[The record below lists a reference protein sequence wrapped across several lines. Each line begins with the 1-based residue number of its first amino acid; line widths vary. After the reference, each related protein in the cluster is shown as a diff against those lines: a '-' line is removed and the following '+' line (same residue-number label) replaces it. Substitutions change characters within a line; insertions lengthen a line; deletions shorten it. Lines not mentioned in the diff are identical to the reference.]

1 MAYTYNSSPEDAKR
15 FFYVLATLADSAPS
29 LPTSAECDTISDLET
44 NFGTSSSAFSG
55 EWVLLGA
62 LEEFTLE
69 TSADDERDDTA
80 GNKIKLSEMVSI
92 EMTDLSQNYTDT
104 RVLDREKV
112 NYLVIDPTLVDDS
125 TPPKV
130 KYTLITN
137 MITNVNRSLSD
148 NTWTTKLTA
157 ERKHRDIDDF
167 VDDESLS

>member
-92 EMTDLSQNYTDT
+92 EMTDLSQ
-104 RVLDREKV
+104 
-112 NYLVIDPTLVDDS
+112 
-125 TPPKV
+125 
-130 KYTLITN
+130 KYTEITN

>member
-15 FFYVLATLADSAPS
+15 FFYVLATLADSSAPS
-29 LPTSAECDTISDLET
+29 LPTSADCDTISELEE
-44 NFGTSSSAFSG
+44 NFTSSSAFSG

-92 EMTDLSQNYTDT
+92 EMTDLSQNYTDI
-104 RVLDREKV
+104 RVLDRKKV
-112 NYLVIDPTLVDDS
+112 NYLVIDPTLVDGSD
-125 TPPKV
+125 KV
-130 KYTLITN
+130 KYTEITN

>member
-15 FFYVLATLADSAPS
+15 FFYVLATLADSSAPS

-44 NFGTSSSAFSG
+44 NFGTSESAFSG

-92 EMTDLSQNYTDT
+92 EMTDLSQNYTDI
-104 RVLDREKV
+104 RVLDRKKV
-112 NYLVIDPTLVDDS
+112 NYLVIDPTLVDGSD
-125 TPPKV
+125 KV
-130 KYTLITN
+130 KYTEITN